1 MDVLPTLDNLAPEYN
16 CLIGAYLPPQCLS
29 HFRTVNLVH
38 RHALQLTLVEV
49 LACSGVAGLE
59 TIPKIAGKG
68 NADAITAVAA
78 RLEDADGNVRSVAV
92 YVLGEIVEKGNADA
106 ITVVSARLE
115 HANGTVREAAVNVLA
130 QITQKGNP
138 NVITAMRALLEDAQP
153 EVRAAA
159 LSAGLLIAEDITV
172 ITERYEALEHA
183 RFELS

>member
-1 MDVLPTLDNLAPEYN
+1 MCDYRSRANPRIDGFAVGVLVLER
-16 CLIGAYLPPQCLS
+16 IGAYLPIQCLS
-29 HFRTVNLVH
+29 CFRNVNSVN
-38 RHALQLTLVEV
+38 RHALHPAVV
-49 LACSGVAGLE
+49 NALARGGCEGINVTPRIVARGD
-59 TIPKIAGKG
+59 AG
-68 NADAITAVAA
+68 AIKA
-78 RLEDADGNVRSVAV
+78 
-92 YVLGEIVEKGNADA
+92 
-106 ITVVSARLE
+106 VSARLKDE
-115 HANGTVREAAVNVLA
+115 SASVREAAVNVLA

>member
-16 CLIGAYLPPQCLS
+16 CLIGAYLLPQCLS

-78 RLEDADGNVRSVAV
+78 RLEDANWITRFEAV
-92 YVLGEIVEKGNADA
+92 SVLGEIAEKGNDDA
-106 ITVVSARLE
+106 ITRWAARLE
-115 HANGTVREAAVNVLA
+115 
-130 QITQKGNP
+130 
-138 NVITAMRALLEDAQP
+138 DAH
-153 EVRAAA
+153 ENVRAAA
-159 LSAGLLIAEDITV
+159 SLVLQRIAE
-172 ITERYEALEHA
+172 
-183 RFELS
+183 